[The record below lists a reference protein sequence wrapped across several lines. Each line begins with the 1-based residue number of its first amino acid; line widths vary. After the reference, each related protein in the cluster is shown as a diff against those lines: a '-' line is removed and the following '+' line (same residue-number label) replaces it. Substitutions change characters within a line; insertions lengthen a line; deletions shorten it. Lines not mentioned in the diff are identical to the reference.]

1 MKSYGKRCYS
11 FNIFNNNIKTKKLLF
26 LSLFSGNAIIVIEG
40 FEHNDNLTYE
50 NAKNNKF
57 TYKILGEK
65 SLN

>member
-1 MKSYGKRCYS
+1 
-11 FNIFNNNIKTKKLLF
+11 LLF